1 MIESA
6 VRALLLAD
14 AAVAALVG
22 ARIHTGIPPQR
33 PSVPYVTLKKIDKLS
48 GLTLSDAVG
57 PNTLR
62 LQVDCWAG
70 DGLGTAGA
78 DNVRALAD
86 AVNGSDDQSV
96 AGPLHGFGGRVAWT
110 EPPAGAMRIKLM
122 RLLVERSTEYEPDAK
137 LYRVSA
143 DYAVHL

>member
-1 MIESA
+1 MIET
-6 VRALLLAD
+6 ALRSVLLAD

-22 ARIHTGIPPQR
+22 TRVYTGVMPQR
-33 PSVPYVTLKKIDKLS
+33 PTLPLVTLKKIDKLS
-48 GLTLSDAVG
+48 DLTLEDAVG

-62 LQVDCWAG
+62 VQVDCWAQ
-70 DGLGTAGA
+70 DGTGTSGV

-86 AVNGSDDQSV
+86 VVNGSDDQSS
-96 AGPLHGFGGRVAWT
+96 AGPLHGYHGTSEGQ
-110 EPPAGAMRIKLM
+110 RINLI
-122 RLLVERSTEYEPDAK
+122 RLLVERSTEYESDTK